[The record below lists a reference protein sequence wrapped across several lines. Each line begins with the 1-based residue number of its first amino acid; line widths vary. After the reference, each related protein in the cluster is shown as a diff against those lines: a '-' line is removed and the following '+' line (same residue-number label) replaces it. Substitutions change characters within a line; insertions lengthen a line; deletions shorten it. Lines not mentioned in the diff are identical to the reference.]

1 MRNLLPYYFLIAIS
15 ILISGCALKAEV
27 VKIAPAKDGEIMKY
41 RKVAVLNFTTDNATG
56 NKGAGAYAS
65 AFEKELASV
74 TVGGKKVFTV
84 IDRSNIDKI
93 LKEQKF
99 QMTMTDE
106 DSALELG
113 KILGV
118 NAIWTGTAAE
128 DYSKDSWYETDF
140 YCAEYDNGSCISYR
154 HYSYKCIGQDLALN
168 IMPKLTDVS
177 TTKVIYSNSFKG
189 RTGSKKCASN
199 LGEVN
204 RGDLWNQAIKMVLE
218 QFRQEIAPYT
228 VKATVEF
235 MTSASHINTKEGKKL
250 LKNGIEFFKN
260 KRIDKA
266 CELWKKG
273 AEISPI
279 SISLNYN
286 AGICAEI
293 EGNYKEAVEKLIY
306 TENIRKKYNK
316 TISEALN
323 RNKENVINQETVQK
337 QLGK

>member
-1 MRNLLPYYFLIAIS
+1 MRNILPYYFLIAIS
-15 ILISGCALKAEV
+15 ILFSGCALKAEV
-27 VKIAPAKDGEIMKY
+27 ATLVPAKDGEIMKY
-41 RKVAVLNFTTDNATG
+41 RKVAVLKFTTDNESG
-56 NKGAGAYAS
+56 NKGGSAYAS

-74 TVGGKKVFTV
+74 MVGGKKIFTV
-84 IDRSNIDKI
+84 IDRNNIDRI

-99 QMTMTDE
+99 QMTMTE
-106 DSALELG
+106 ENSVLELG

-128 DYSKDSWYETDF
+128 DYSKDSWYETNF

-154 HYSYKCIGQDLALN
+154 DYSYKCIGQDLALN
-168 IMPKLTDVS
+168 IMPKLTDIS
-177 TTKVIYSNSFKG
+177 TTKVIYSNSLKG

-199 LGEVN
+199 LGEIN

-228 VKATVEF
+228 IKIKVEF
-235 MTSASHINTKEGKKL
+235 MTTTAGIDSKEGKEL
-250 LKNGIEFFKN
+250 LKNGIDFFKN
-260 KRIDKA
+260 KRTDKA

-273 AEISPI
+273 AEISPK
-279 SISLNYN
+279 SVSLHYN
-286 AGICAEI
+286 SGICAEM
-293 EGNYKEAVEKLIY
+293 EGKYKEAVEKLIY

-323 RNKENVINQETVQK
+323 RNKENVTNQETVGK